1 MGRVTVRSTGVS
13 GLQTGSHFTRVA
25 AKTKGESHAPYLD
38 IGNYMIG
45 PGRGSGYTLVCQVP
59 GVDLGRFQP
68 FHPTRQREDQCLV
81 VDGIPRVGV
90 PANAQ

>member
-25 AKTKGESHAPYLD
+25 AKTK
-38 IGNYMIG
+38 G